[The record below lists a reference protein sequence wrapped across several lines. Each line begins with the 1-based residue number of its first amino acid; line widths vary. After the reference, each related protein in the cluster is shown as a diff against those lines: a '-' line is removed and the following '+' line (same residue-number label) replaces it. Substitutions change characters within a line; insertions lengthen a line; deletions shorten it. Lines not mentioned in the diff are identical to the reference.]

1 MDLAYDQIAADA
13 LPKDHDESSEKRAE
27 QQSTLNDDLQEA
39 YKAISTSA
47 WGSKLGGFLGN
58 VVKQVNHPET
68 ITRETPTPNAR
79 RRVNPCTEKPR
90 T

>member
-13 LPKDHDESSEKRAE
+13 LPKDHDDLSENKRPE

-47 WGSKLGGFLGN
+47 WGSRLGGFLGN
-58 VVKQVNHPET
+58 VVKQVRRPA
-68 ITRETPTPNAR
+68 TRQRPDTPAQ
-79 RRVNPCTEKPR
+79 
-90 T
+90 